1 MRTFVLSFASLAV
14 VAAAAPAAGKD
25 PKLASAAPSARSA
38 CDAKYY
44 DYLVGKNLDEARD
57 ISGSN
62 YRVLPQG
69 TDAGAA
75 QPKRMT
81 LTVDKKNQI
90 VEVACG

>member
-1 MRTFVLSFASLAV
+1 MRTFVCAASLALLATAGPLAAKAPQ
-14 VAAAAPAAGKD
+14 VASAAPAA
-25 PKLASAAPSARSA
+25 RSC

-44 DYLVGKNLDEARD
+44 DYLFGKNLDEARG